1 MKNKKLIAIIVV
13 ICLSIFILITIKF
26 SCFSYLASV
35 KGSVTSKASS
45 NSNASFKVKKGDKM
59 SITFDSAVK
68 QGNLKL
74 QLTDSNGKEIE
85 KFDTNKENSK
95 QMYFDKVGEYTI
107 SANYNNFIGDYD
119 IKCR

>member
-1 MKNKKLIAIIVV
+1 MKNKKLIAVIVV
-13 ICLSIFILITIKF
+13 LFLSIFILITIKF
-26 SCFSYLASV
+26 SHFSYLASL

-45 NSNASFKVKKGDKM
+45 NSNASFNVKNGDKV

-95 QMYFDKVGEYTI
+95 KIYFDKAGEYTI
-107 SANYNNFIGDYD
+107 SAKYNDFVGDYD
-119 IKCR
+119 INCR